1 MTEKEINIK
10 YIRSRLRRVVPDY
23 MLEEK
28 MLYEVLQ
35 MLKEVY
41 IEGLREKNKENIL
54 QNCQKSRIIRL

>member
-10 YIRSRLRRVVPDY
+10 YIRSRLRKVVPDY

-28 MLYEVLQ
+28 MIYEVLQ

-41 IEGLREKNKENIL
+41 IDGLREYEKQKIL
-54 QNCQKSRIIRL
+54 QNSKKSDKI